1 MNMKF
6 DIRQMFQLGNRQL
19 EGYKK
24 NDKLINTTVLFLSEY
39 LINKEPVSQKE
50 QVSKRANWACR
61 LTTKKEQVNMFNN
74 MNGNYPTLV

>member
-24 NDKLINTTVLFLSEY
+24 NDKLINTTVLFLSGY
-39 LINKEPVSQKE
+39 LSNKEPVSQKASE
-50 QVSKRANWACR
+50 QESELSVSAHYEKRTSKHVQQHER
-61 LTTKKEQVNMFNN
+61 
-74 MNGNYPTLV
+74 

>member
-1 MNMKF
+1 MTMKF

-39 LINKEPVSQKE
+39 LSNKEPVSQKASE
-50 QVSKRANWACR
+50 QEGELSVSAHYEKR
-61 LTTKKEQVNMFNN
+61 TSKQVQQHER
-74 MNGNYPTLV
+74 